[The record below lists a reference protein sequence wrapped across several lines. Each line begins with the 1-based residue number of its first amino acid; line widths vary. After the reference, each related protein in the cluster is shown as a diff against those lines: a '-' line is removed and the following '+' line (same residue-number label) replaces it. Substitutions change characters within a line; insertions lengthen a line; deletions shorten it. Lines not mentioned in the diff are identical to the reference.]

1 MLALSRWLR
10 HPVVREWLIIAVALT
25 ALVVLAVKFDSLSRV
40 ENSVYDLA
48 MKSYQRPANPD
59 IVIIAIDEPSILQL
73 GRWPWDRR
81 LHAALL
87 TKLAEG
93 KPKAIALDVIFNEA
107 STAEA
112 DKMLAEAI
120 RANGNVILPVIPRVG
135 EGRLVNEALP
145 IPQIAASAVGFGHIS
160 TQMDADGLVR
170 RANLRA
176 GWGVP
181 KYGLLGVAML
191 AAADPARWLNG
202 SLTFGERAT
211 DAVRAPTDAWT
222 TDQAYNIPYA
232 GPPQH
237 FKFVSYI
244 DVLRGD
250 VSPQVFRDKLVFV
263 GMTAAGLG
271 DEFPTPVSGENRA
284 MAGVEIHAN
293 VMQGMLEGINIQHVS
308 PVVSGF
314 ISIFVVIGALL
325 AYLWLSPRQSLII
338 TVALAALCVGG
349 AIVALRYAGWWFP
362 PVVAVLGMMF
372 AYPLWSW
379 RKLEATQKYFDEEL
393 SRLALEPSLVPLE
406 ASQAIAPRLATRE
419 FVPDVIERRIGA
431 LKLATARMRNLNRFI
446 SDSIE
451 SLPEAA
457 LVSDMNGRVMLAN
470 SSADTLFGATP
481 NAEKEK
487 AGVALLEGRDLF
499 ELMAGLQQNDTATWR
514 ELLAGTYETGKVVSV
529 EARAGDDREYLVQLA
544 PSFSFS
550 GAQTGS
556 IVTVVDISPLRESER
571 KRDEALRFLSH
582 DMRSPQASILTL
594 IELRTE
600 DPDSMPVD
608 KLVDRVGKY
617 ARRTLNLADEFLR
630 LAKAERSRPQD
641 FHPIELT
648 ELQRDVAE
656 EGWALASTKRI
667 KVSIDGPDDEAWV
680 NGDRDLLTRVIVN
693 LLSNAIKYSP
703 PDTAITIRLRAVEK
717 SWVLDVADQ
726 GYGIAEADMSK
737 LFNRFQRIH
746 REGQPEEDG
755 IGLGLVFV
763 KTVVARHGGTIG
775 VTSKARPNDGDPG
788 AAESRDHGT
797 TFSVTLPAIPSPHG
811 DE

>member
-1 MLALSRWLR
+1 M
-10 HPVVREWLIIAVALT
+10 IAGV
-25 ALVVLAVKFDSLSRV
+25 LVVLMVLAIRFDSLARI

-48 MKSYQRPANPD
+48 MKSYQRPASPEII
-59 IVIIAIDEPSILQL
+59 IVAIDEPSILQL

-81 LHAALL
+81 LHATLL

-107 STAEA
+107 YTASPDP
-112 DKMLAEAI
+112 DKLLAGAI
-120 RANGNVILPVIPRVG
+120 RASGNVILPVIPRVG

-145 IPQIAASAVGFGHIS
+145 IPLLAESAAGFGHIS

-181 KYGLLGVAML
+181 KYGLLGVEML
-191 AAADPARWLNG
+191 ALADPARWQKG
-202 SLTFGERAT
+202 SLAFGTRAS
-211 DAVRAPTDAWT
+211 DSVRTPTDAWT

-250 VSPQVFRDKLVFV
+250 VNPQIFRDKLVFV

-293 VMQGMLEGINIQHVS
+293 VMQGMMEGINIRHVS
-308 PVVSGF
+308 VAWYGF
-314 ISIFVVIGALL
+314 FSIVVVIGALL
-325 AYLWLSPRQSLII
+325 AYLWLSPRQSLIM
-338 TVALAALCVGG
+338 TAALAVLCVGG
-349 AIVALRYAGWWFP
+349 AVVALRYAGYWLP
-362 PVVAVLGMMF
+362 PVVAVLGVMF

-379 RKLEATQKYFDEEL
+379 RKLEATQRYFDEEL
-393 SRLALEPSLVPLE
+393 VRLEREPSVVPVE
-406 ASQAIAPRLATRE
+406 ASHAIAPRLATRE
-419 FVPDVIERRIGA
+419 FVPDVIEKRIGA
-431 LKLATARMRNLNRFI
+431 LKLATQRMRSLNRFI
-446 SDSIE
+446 SDSLE

-457 LVSDMNGRVMLAN
+457 IVSDMNGRVMLAN
-470 SSADTLFGATP
+470 SSADKLFGAAP
-481 NAEKEK
+481 DAAKEE
-487 AGVALLEGRDLF
+487 AGIALLEGRDLF
-499 ELMAGLQQNDTATWR
+499 ELMSNLQQNDTATWR
-514 ELLAGTYETGKVVSV
+514 ELLAGTYETSKVASV
-529 EARAGDDREYLVQLA
+529 EARATDDREYLVQLA
-544 PSFSFS
+544 PSFSIT

-556 IVTVVDISPLRESER
+556 IVTLVDISPLRESER

-594 IELRTE
+594 LELRRE

-608 KLVDRVGKY
+608 RLTNRVEKY
-617 ARRTLNLADEFLR
+617 AKRTLNLADEFLR

-641 FHPIELT
+641 FAPIELT

-656 EGWALASTKRI
+656 EGWSLASNKKI
-667 KVSIDGPDDEAWV
+667 KVAVDGPDGEAWV
-680 NGDRDLLTRVIVN
+680 NGDRDLLTRVVMN

-703 PDTAITIRLRAVEK
+703 PETAITVRLRAVAQN
-717 SWVLDVADQ
+717 WVLEVADQ

-763 KTVVARHGGTIG
+763 KTVVARHGGTVG
-775 VTSKARPNDGDPG
+775 VTSKAKPRDGEPG
-788 AAESRDHGT
+788 AESRDHGT
-797 TFSVTLPAIPSPHG
+797 TFSVTLPAIASPHG
-811 DE
+811 AADT